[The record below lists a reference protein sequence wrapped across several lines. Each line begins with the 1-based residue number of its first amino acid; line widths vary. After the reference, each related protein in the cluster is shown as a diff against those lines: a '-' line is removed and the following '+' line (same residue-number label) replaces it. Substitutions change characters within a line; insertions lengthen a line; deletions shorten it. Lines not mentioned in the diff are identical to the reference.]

1 MEYGLH
7 CDGSIWIQ
15 QCLLSL
21 CSTYRLISN
30 IIYKQNTLERF
41 SPLEASKVAC
51 QKNIPPS
58 SGLFANRWRQWESN
72 FLFNHT
78 ATAEIYPLF
87 LHDAHQIFCFFCS

>member
-30 IIYKQNTLERF
+30 IIYKQNTLDRF

-51 QKNIPPS
+51 QKNSPPS

-72 FLFNHT
+72 PRPFQCLWRALGSSAISPIQYNKF
-78 ATAEIYPLF
+78 I
-87 LHDAHQIFCFFCS
+87 S